1 MRQPTARWSAPS
13 RTDPN
18 GRRPTSV
25 PTIPAQCIS
34 THALAKRIG
43 PAAISRNKSFIDPAA
58 RQERYEQLVAEY
70 YEKGKALSTAAA
82 FEIDDVIDP
91 AQTRHVLTQTLART
105 RS

>member
-1 MRQPTARWSAPS
+1 MLHRGSAQLRAAGFSARSAFLTSPTFGGLSWLAHSTLQS
-13 RTDPN
+13 GIKVD
-18 GRRPTSV
+18 GQRRY
-25 PTIPAQCIS
+25 
-34 THALAKRIG
+34 
-43 PAAISRNKSFIDPAA
+43 D
-58 RQERYEQLVAEY
+58 QLVAEY